1 MTPQALQ
8 GDRTAIDHR
17 LAAPA
22 WRRANLVLWGALI
35 LLCLGWELW
44 WAPLRPGGS
53 WLALK
58 VLPLLAAA
66 PGMWRGKLYTYQ
78 WMSMLVW
85 FYLTEGVVRG
95 LTDPQSLSRTLGWLE
110 CALALAAFGM
120 MAATLRAHASRPR
133 MQAQP
138 AAPDETRTAMPAE
151 AQAQRPTDA
160 SSAAAPSA
168 SSGPRP

>member
-1 MTPQALQ
+1 MNPQTLQ
-8 GDRTAIDHR
+8 GDAQASDSRF
-17 LAAPA
+17 AAPA
-22 WRRANLVLWGALI
+22 WRRANLTLWAALI
-35 LLCLGWELW
+35 VLCLGWELW

-66 PGMWRGKLYTYQ
+66 PGMWRGRLYTYQ

-95 LTDPQSLSRTLGWLE
+95 LTDPQALSRMLGWAE

-120 MAATLRAHASRPR
+120 MAATLRAHAHRP
-133 MQAQP
+133 QATAR
-138 AAPDETRTAMPAE
+138 AAQTAAASADLRAE
-151 AQAQRPTDA
+151 APAGRRVDA
-160 SSAAAPSA
+160 PAPSPSA
-168 SSGPRP
+168 SDTRP

>member
-1 MTPQALQ
+1 
-8 GDRTAIDHR
+8 
-17 LAAPA
+17 
-22 WRRANLVLWGALI
+22 
-35 LLCLGWELW
+35 LW

-66 PGMWRGKLYTYQ
+66 PGMWRGRLYTYQ

-95 LTDPQSLSRTLGWLE
+95 LTDPQALSRTLGWVE

-120 MAATLRAHASRPR
+120 MAATLRAHAGRPR

-138 AAPDETRTAMPAE
+138 DASGGARTAMPAD
-151 AQAQRPTDA
+151 ALALRPTDA
-160 SSAAAPSA
+160 SAAAVPNAVSD
-168 SSGPRP
+168 PRP